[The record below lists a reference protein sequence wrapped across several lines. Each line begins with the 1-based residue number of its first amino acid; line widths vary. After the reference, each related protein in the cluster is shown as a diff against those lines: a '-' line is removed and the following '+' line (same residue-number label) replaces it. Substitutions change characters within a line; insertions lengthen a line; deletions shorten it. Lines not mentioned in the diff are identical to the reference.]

1 MRAQATV
8 TAQANATPA
17 GQTPAGLG
25 CLAAALAAS
34 RLTEEGVGGRRWVM
48 AERSEAKPQSLE
60 ALQTELHQLPARVA
74 HSRAEMQQT
83 LNWSKHLLTTVQE
96 ELLKLPVPE
105 SAAHRE
111 REHLTQSIAEIQ
123 QMLARQAA
131 DGQQF
136 EAQLQRLI
144 ADLHTH
150 FGHVAE

>member
-1 MRAQATV
+1 MV
-8 TAQANATPA
+8 
-17 GQTPAGLG
+17 
-25 CLAAALAAS
+25 
-34 RLTEEGVGGRRWVM
+34 
-48 AERSEAKPQSLE
+48 ERSEARPQSLE

-74 HSRAEMQQT
+74 HCRAEMQQT

-96 ELLKLPVPE
+96 ELLKLPVSE

-136 EAQLQRLI
+136 EARLQRLI